1 MTSRKLHPGDT
12 FPNITA
18 KTLEGTELTLG
29 KPLNGKD
36 WQLVVVY
43 RGKHCPLCTRYL
55 NMIEAELDALNDIGV
70 DVMAVSG
77 DSEEQLRTHVTRSEG
92 RVEVTFPLA
101 YGLTVEQ
108 MQTLGLY
115 ISHPRS
121 EQETDHPFAEPGL
134 FVVNE
139 HGNLHVVDIS
149 NNPFV
154 RPELDKLVSG
164 LGWIRNPDNN
174 YPIRGTFEHAPV

>member
-77 DSEEQLRTHVTRSEG
+77 DSEEQLRTHVTRRRRTCRSHLSP
-92 RVEVTFPLA
+92 RVRIDCRANANPRTCTSLILA
-101 YGLTVEQ
+101 QSRKLT
-108 MQTLGLY
+108 TL
-115 ISHPRS
+115 SRS
-121 EQETDHPFAEPGL
+121 QACL
-134 FVVNE
+134 
-139 HGNLHVVDIS
+139 L
-149 NNPFV
+149 
-154 RPELDKLVSG
+154 
-164 LGWIRNPDNN
+164 
-174 YPIRGTFEHAPV
+174 